1 MNFAMYFLLFMMY
14 SVIGWIT
21 ETIYVT
27 IRSKKFVNR
36 GFLLGP
42 YCPIYGFGG
51 MLVSILLV
59 KYMDS
64 PLVMF
69 GMSIIIFSILEYFTS
84 YILEKIFKTRW
95 WDYSKR
101 KYNING
107 RICLETMIPFG
118 ILGMFVMYL
127 VNPILLKFVYSI
139 PDNLLNVLSIIILI
153 IFIIDNIIS
162 FEVVTKFVKDG
173 KASLKDETVEIK
185 NFAKQLLRSNS
196 IFRKR
201 LVNAFPNLKR
211 KIGNLKERLEK
222 DN

>member
-1 MNFAMYFLLFMMY
+1 
-14 SVIGWIT
+14 
-21 ETIYVT
+21 
-27 IRSKKFVNR
+27 
-36 GFLLGP
+36 
-42 YCPIYGFGG
+42 
-51 MLVSILLV
+51 MLVSILLA

-107 RICLETMIPFG
+107 SICLETMIPFG
-118 ILGMFVMYL
+118 ILGMFVMYF
-127 VNPILLKFVYSI
+127 VNPILVKFVASI
-139 PDNLLNVLSIIILI
+139 PTNLLNVISIIILI
-153 IFIIDNIIS
+153 IFITYNIVS
-162 FEVVTKFVKDG
+162 FDIVTKFVEDG

-185 NFAKQLLRSNS
+185 NFAKKILRSNG

-211 KIGNLKERLEK
+211 KIDNIKDIFEK

>member
-1 MNFAMYFLLFMMY
+1 MNFAIYFLLFMMY
-14 SVIGWIT
+14 SVIGWIV

-27 IRSKKFVNR
+27 VKTKKFANR

-51 MLVSILLV
+51 MLVSILLA

-69 GMSIIIFSILEYFTS
+69 GMSIIIFSILEYFTC

-153 IFIIDNIIS
+153 IFIIDNIVS

-196 IFRKR
+196 IFRRR

-211 KIGNLKERLEK
+211 KIGNFKERLKK